1 MGILDWFRGAAPITD
16 RAALIDF
23 LDARASFLAQKSV
36 MDYARGRSG
45 PHFTAMV
52 KEQVFAEAVDEARW
66 RNYPIALAMV
76 AEMVYGVMLPA
87 TGEAVQLARV
97 LREAS
102 LEAFDRYPTPAII
115 GARPWLESRATLSRR
130 VDANALH
137 PPKHVKDIPL
147 QFAQAFYDNMPIHEQ
162 VRGRDFELIRNHL
175 RVNLL
180 NSHRDFNNAADLPAI
195 ANDLRGSMGESAST

>member
-1 MGILDWFRGAAPITD
+1 
-16 RAALIDF
+16 LIDF

-36 MDYARGRSG
+36 FDYARGRSG

-52 KEQVFAEAVDEARW
+52 KEHVFAQAVDEARW

-76 AEMVYGVMLPA
+76 AEMIYGVMLPA
-87 TGEAVQLARV
+87 TGQGTQLARA

-102 LEAFDRYPTPAII
+102 LEAFDRHPTPAII
-115 GARPWLESRATLSRR
+115 GAQPWLEARSTLSQR
-130 VDANALH
+130 VDGVALH
-137 PPKHVKDIPL
+137 PPKHVKDVPL
-147 QFAQAFYDNMPIHEQ
+147 QFAQTFYDNMPIHEQ

-180 NSHRDFNNAADLPAI
+180 NTHRDFNRAADLPAI
-195 ANDLRGSMGESAST
+195 AADLRRSLGEAAPT